1 MRIQAR
7 VGRLDG
13 GGETAGA
20 GVPVKASGCRR
31 QQEFTVR
38 KADLNRGKRD
48 GSPQAELP
56 LPSVKPWSVTCRQT
70 DPVVPEPEPGE
81 EVVGLFWHGQV
92 VEVRDADGRRQQ
104 TSDGP
109 VGWPGDRLGGALACF
124 SFGLPALAGGMWKL
138 FARGDRRHTRAAVV
152 MRCHGVRMAVASLF
166 TLWAHTASAWP
177 FRAVPDCSGLFRAVS
192 GCSRGPLALL
202 GLASMTAFVV
212 AALRGDMDD
221 EAAPVPQPDP
231 TATASG
237 HRL

>member
-13 GGETAGA
+13 GGEAAGA

-56 LPSVKPWSVTCRQT
+56 LPSGKPWSVTCRQT
-70 DPVVPEPEPGE
+70 DPVVPEPGE
-81 EVVGLFWHGQV
+81 EVVGLIWHGQV

-124 SFGLPALAGGMWKL
+124 SFGLPALAGGIPL

-152 MRCHGVRMAVASLF
+152 MRWHGVRMAVASLF

-177 FRAVPDCSGLFRAVS
+177 FRAVP
-192 GCSRGPLALL
+192 GCSRGRSRCSAWP
-202 GLASMTAFVV
+202 
-212 AALRGDMDD
+212 
-221 EAAPVPQPDP
+221 P
-231 TATASG
+231 
-237 HRL
+237 